1 MFKKRMNGRVKNISL
16 LKPFKLL
23 AMAHGCI
30 TRDASCNPRIR
41 SVDGFNNMFSDASI
55 KCQYIISQV
64 KMPQLLI
71 TQENK
76 QNNQKCGESWI
87 SLDFSMS
94 LWRSHFGHPC
104 HTFSA
109 IYFCSLEFITCRAFA
124 IVTEHLISMTLWRL
138 FAIPTVS
145 LIQNHPHYLQ

>member
-1 MFKKRMNGRVKNISL
+1 MSGNHIL
-16 LKPFKLL
+16 TEALQI
-23 AMAHGCI
+23 MAIPHGCI

-41 SVDGFNNMFSDASI
+41 SVDSFNNMIRDASI
-55 KCQYIISQV
+55 KFQYSISQV

-71 TQENK
+71 AQENK
-76 QNNQKCGESWI
+76 QRNQNRGEYWI
-87 SLDFSMS
+87 SLGFSMS
-94 LWRSHFGHPC
+94 LWRNHFGHPC

-109 IYFCSLEFITCRAFA
+109 IYFCSLEFIACRAFA

-138 FAIPTVS
+138 FAIPTVT